1 MKIIDGVQGVNLGAM
16 MVISTKTIGNGTWV
30 EMKEW

>member
-1 MKIIDGVQGVNLGAM
+1 M

-30 EMKEW
+30 EMKEWWSCKK